1 MWRSYRKFWRS
12 RTGSDYSTQVHL
24 FPGIHEYPEGGSR
37 TTLCGKKANADYI
50 ESMLIGPLEALHYC
64 KKCDKILKGQQQ

>member
-1 MWRSYRKFWRS
+1 
-12 RTGSDYSTQVHL
+12 VHL

-50 ESMLIGPLEALHYC
+50 EPMLIGPLEALHYC
-64 KKCDKILKGQQQ
+64 KKCDKILKGHGQ